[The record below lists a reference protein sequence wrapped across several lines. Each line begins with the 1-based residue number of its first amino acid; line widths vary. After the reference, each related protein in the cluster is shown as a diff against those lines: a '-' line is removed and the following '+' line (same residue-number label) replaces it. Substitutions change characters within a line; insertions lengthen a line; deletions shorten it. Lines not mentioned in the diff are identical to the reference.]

1 MKDLAASPS
10 SDCGAWN
17 DMDVRVTSSLP
28 HSSSDSNTTPPS
40 VHRVLLVDDQ
50 KLVAAFVRRNLAA
63 HPDFV
68 FEYCG
73 DADAATAAAEA
84 FQPTVILQDLVM
96 GEIDGLEM
104 VRRYRAIP
112 GTANVP
118 VIMLSATAEGAVKA
132 QLLESGANDYLVK
145 PPNEVELVAR
155 LRVHSEAYLRLMER
169 NAAFAA
175 LEAEREKSERLLL
188 NILPPAIAQRLK
200 AREETIAES
209 YAGVTVLFT
218 DLCGFTEFSQH
229 VEAHRLVEV
238 LDRIFTLFDHLAAD
252 HGIEKIKTIGDAY
265 MAVAGLPEPR
275 ADHAEAVADMAL
287 GLRDGFTRL
296 MEDLGLDLKVR
307 IGIHSGPVVAGVIG
321 RHKFIYDLWGDTVNI
336 ASRMESHGQ
345 PGMVHVSQATR
356 DLLEGRYE
364 FVDRGEVAV
373 KGKGMMRTSFLL
385 GRK

>member
-1 MKDLAASPS
+1 
-10 SDCGAWN
+10 
-17 DMDVRVTSSLP
+17 
-28 HSSSDSNTTPPS
+28 
-40 VHRVLLVDDQ
+40 
-50 KLVAAFVRRNLAA
+50 
-63 HPDFV
+63 
-68 FEYCG
+68 
-73 DADAATAAAEA
+73 
-84 FQPTVILQDLVM
+84 
-96 GEIDGLEM
+96 
-104 VRRYRAIP
+104 
-112 GTANVP
+112 
-118 VIMLSATAEGAVKA
+118 MLSATAEGAVKA
-132 QLLESGANDYLVK
+132 HLLESGANDYLVK

-175 LEAEREKSERLLL
+175 LEIEREKSERLLL

-275 ADHAEAVADMAL
+275 PDHAEAVADMAL
-287 GLRDGFTRL
+287 GLRDGFTAL

-345 PGMVHVSQATR
+345 PGMVHVSKATR

>member
-1 MKDLAASPS
+1 
-10 SDCGAWN
+10 
-17 DMDVRVTSSLP
+17 MDVRVTSSLP
-28 HSSSDSNTTPPS
+28 HPSSDSNATPPS

-73 DADAATAAAEA
+73 DADAAAAAAEA

-104 VRRYRAIP
+104 VRRYRRIP
-112 GTANVP
+112 GTATVP

-132 QLLESGANDYLVK
+132 ELLESGANDYLVK

-175 LEAEREKSERLLL
+175 LEVEREKSERLLL

-209 YAGVTVLFT
+209 YDAVTVLFT

-296 MEDLGLDLKVR
+296 MADLGLDLKVR

>member
-1 MKDLAASPS
+1 
-10 SDCGAWN
+10 
-17 DMDVRVTSSLP
+17 
-28 HSSSDSNTTPPS
+28 
-40 VHRVLLVDDQ
+40 VLLVDDQ

-68 FEYCG
+68 FEFCA
-73 DADAATAAAEA
+73 DADAATAVAEA

-132 QLLESGANDYLVK
+132 HLLESGANDYLVK

-175 LEAEREKSERLLL
+175 LEIEREKSERLLL

-218 DLCGFTEFSQH
+218 DLCGFTEFS
-229 VEAHRLVEV
+229 
-238 LDRIFTLFDHLAAD
+238 
-252 HGIEKIKTIGDAY
+252 
-265 MAVAGLPEPR
+265 
-275 ADHAEAVADMAL
+275 
-287 GLRDGFTRL
+287 
-296 MEDLGLDLKVR
+296 
-307 IGIHSGPVVAGVIG
+307 
-321 RHKFIYDLWGDTVNI
+321 
-336 ASRMESHGQ
+336 
-345 PGMVHVSQATR
+345 
-356 DLLEGRYE
+356 
-364 FVDRGEVAV
+364 
-373 KGKGMMRTSFLL
+373 
-385 GRK
+385 

>member
-1 MKDLAASPS
+1 MV
-10 SDCGAWN
+10 
-17 DMDVRVTSSLP
+17 VRVTSSLP
-28 HSSSDSNTTPPS
+28 HSSSESDFTPPS

-96 GEIDGLEM
+96 GAIDGLEM

-112 GTANVP
+112 GTAAVP

-175 LEAEREKSERLLL
+175 LEVEREKSERLLL

>member
-1 MKDLAASPS
+1 
-10 SDCGAWN
+10 
-17 DMDVRVTSSLP
+17 MDVRVTSSLP
-28 HSSSDSNTTPPS
+28 HSNSQSDATPPS

-50 KLVAAFVRRNLAA
+50 KLVGAFVRRILAA

-68 FEYCG
+68 FEYCA

-84 FQPTVILQDLVM
+84 VQPTVILQDLVM
-96 GEIDGLEM
+96 GAIDGLEM
-104 VRRYRAIP
+104 VHRYRAIP
-112 GTANVP
+112 GTAAVP

-145 PPNEVELVAR
+145 PPNEVELIAR

-209 YAGVTVLFT
+209 YSGVTVLFT

-287 GLRDGFTRL
+287 GLRDGFTSL